1 MTKQCYLAM
10 VSIKASMKEVQL
22 IEDEI
27 KVLEDVGWD
36 PEAKVVEE
44 LIRYELNGRSS
55 DCFFLTSANLE
66 ERERIE
72 LIQFL
77 KANIEVFTWTP
88 YGMPGINPNFI
99 KHELNVVSDA
109 RLVKQRG
116 KRSVPE
122 HVYAVIEKVKKLK
135 EASAIAEVFYLSWL
149 SNIVAVKKNG
159 GSVLIS

>member
-1 MTKQCYLAM
+1 
-10 VSIKASMKEVQL
+10 
-22 IEDEI
+22 
-27 KVLEDVGWD
+27 
-36 PEAKVVEE
+36 
-44 LIRYELNGRSS
+44 
-55 DCFFLTSANLE
+55 
-66 ERERIE
+66 
-72 LIQFL
+72 
-77 KANIEVFTWTP
+77 
-88 YGMPGINPNFI
+88 MPGINPNFI

-135 EASAIAEVFYLSWL
+135 EASAIAEVFYPSWL